1 MRVRYKC
8 VQIPAKSF
16 PHFSERP
23 VCRGNLFETPVRL
36 SVRPDLISNDEETS
50 GSTCNWLPSIVS
62 ESHKL
67 FTAFDQPGIF

>member
-1 MRVRYKC
+1 MCPNPSQKLSAFQRTTSVPR
-8 VQIPAKSF
+8 Q
-16 PHFSERP
+16 
-23 VCRGNLFETPVRL
+23 
-36 SVRPDLISNDEETS
+36 SVRNARKALVSSGLISNDEETS